1 MLWRKIKY
9 GWLPRDAY
17 NSYRDMKGQVLAIL
31 AGFGEKY
38 TITFG

>member
-1 MLWRKIKY
+1 ML
-9 GWLPRDAY
+9 DAY
-17 NSYRDMKGQVLAIL
+17 KSYKDMKELVLAIL